1 MPIAPTEIALLIALI
16 LLAPLAVA
24 GLSLINTG
32 LGRSR
37 SAAHTLLTSL
47 CILAVA
53 AGVYLI
59 CGFAWQGYIGTPAHV
74 ISVAD
79 MPWNWLAR
87 GPVFLRGLEFDCSPS
102 PLAALSQMFH
112 LAFS

>member
-59 CGFAWQGYIGTPAHV
+59 CGFAWQGYIGTPAHL

-79 MPWNWLAR
+79 RQWNWLTG
-87 GPVFLRGLEFDCSPS
+87 GPCFLRGPHIDRPPLSPAPS
-102 PLAALSQMFH
+102 SR
-112 LAFS
+112 